1 MRCQILSQM
10 PSTADN
16 YKQGRLG
23 YDRQSSIISAQCV
36 HPQGSQV
43 GNPSP

>member
-10 PSTADN
+10 PSTLIAN
-16 YKQGRLG
+16 ISNRLS
-23 YDRQSSIISAQCV
+23 YDRQTSIISAQCV